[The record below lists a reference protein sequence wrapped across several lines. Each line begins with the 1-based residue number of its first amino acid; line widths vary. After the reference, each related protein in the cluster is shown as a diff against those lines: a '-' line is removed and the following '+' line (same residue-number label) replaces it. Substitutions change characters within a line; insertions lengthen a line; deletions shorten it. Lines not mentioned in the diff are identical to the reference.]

1 MEIQKLTAV
10 SLGKKIKEKEISVR
24 EALDAVFAQIDQTE
38 DRYHAYVTLALTSR
52 LMLFRKK

>member
-38 DRYHAYVTLALTSR
+38 GRYHA
-52 LMLFRKK
+52 

>member
-24 EALDAVFAQIDQTE
+24 EALECVFAQLIRQKIGIM
-38 DRYHAYVTLALTSR
+38 R
-52 LMLFRKK
+52 M

>member
-24 EALDAVFAQIDQTE
+24 EALDAVMPLRQ
-38 DRYHAYVTLALTSR
+38 
-52 LMLFRKK
+52 RKKKSTVL